1 MKGDIITDYT
11 AIKRII
17 REYDEQ
23 LYAYKFNNLGEMDN
37 YLETQTTDLTEE

>member
-11 AIKRII
+11 DI

-23 LYAYKFNNLGEMDN
+23 LYAYKFNNLEEMDN
-37 YLETQTTDLTEE
+37 YLETQTIDLTEE